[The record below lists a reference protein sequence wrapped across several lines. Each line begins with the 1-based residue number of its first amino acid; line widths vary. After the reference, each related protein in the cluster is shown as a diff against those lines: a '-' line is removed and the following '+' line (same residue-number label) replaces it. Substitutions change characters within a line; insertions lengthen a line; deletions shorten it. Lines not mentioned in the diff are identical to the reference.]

1 MKRKRILP
9 KLFTVFLSTVL
20 AVPAAVY
27 GGQNSNTSDYNRFN
41 VVIATD
47 ASNSINYTDPNR
59 LRDDAVEQF
68 IGLLADEGNTL
79 GGIVFSTNVE
89 DAADTANIDSGEAKK
104 EYTDFFKGAGTY
116 SYTNIGAALD
126 KSVSMIEQNGKEE
139 LPSVI
144 VLLSDGN
151 TEMPTEEEQTASLD
165 LKAEAIQKARDEG
178 IRIYTICLNANN
190 AADITEM
197 QQISKAT
204 GGAFEEVKNADDLK
218 AVFNNFYDL
227 IYGTSTIQL
236 IDDVFPDTGVM
247 EKTFSVPGIGVE
259 EVNIVIN
266 GASSSIQLFKPDGTE
281 CGTDQMS
288 LNQADTFSMVKIKN
302 VEPGEWKLVLK
313 GNPGD
318 QIKINMVYNT
328 NLTVEVNGPSTGEA
342 FTNEESVITAQ
353 LKSGDTIASSQDQYT
368 GYEATLEICDVDE
381 NVIDSKQMDLDANGF
396 TTTYQFGNGLYYY
409 RVTVKG
415 NYLEK
420 SSEMMGPLSVTSEK
434 VEAEEVQAEESE
446 EVNTPPEPVEDRVKN
461 VVYIW
466 PFKGASLEVDLTSL
480 AKDKEDKELNY
491 KILSSSFI
499 EGTDYTIED
508 NVIKQNEFSLSRGSY
523 TVRAMDSG
531 GLTCEIEV
539 EVVTRNVGLMA
550 LIGIGIIAIIVLII
564 LGILLYIA
572 LTKPFGGPIYV
583 QGYMNGRYSD
593 KVKREKRR
601 GRCKLS
607 LFGLEASGLNYSKC
621 YFQATGQNYIFLIT
635 KTPIFYSGRLTTK
648 VRIESGAETTVT
660 VDQEGTKK
668 IYIRYESRLRAKRR
682 APKGAAGPRKAPS
695 AGPRSGRK

>member
-1 MKRKRILP
+1 M
-9 KLFTVFLSTVL
+9 
-20 AVPAAVY
+20 
-27 GGQNSNTSDYNRFN
+27 
-41 VVIATD
+41 
-47 ASNSINYTDPNR
+47 
-59 LRDDAVEQF
+59 
-68 IGLLADEGNTL
+68 
-79 GGIVFSTNVE
+79 
-89 DAADTANIDSGEAKK
+89 
-104 EYTDFFKGAGTY
+104 
-116 SYTNIGAALD
+116 
-126 KSVSMIEQNGKEE
+126 
-139 LPSVI
+139 
-144 VLLSDGN
+144 
-151 TEMPTEEEQTASLD
+151 
-165 LKAEAIQKARDEG
+165 
-178 IRIYTICLNANN
+178 
-190 AADITEM
+190 
-197 QQISKAT
+197 
-204 GGAFEEVKNADDLK
+204 
-218 AVFNNFYDL
+218 
-227 IYGTSTIQL
+227 
-236 IDDVFPDTGVM
+236 
-247 EKTFSVPGIGVE
+247 
-259 EVNIVIN
+259 
-266 GASSSIQLFKPDGTE
+266 
-281 CGTDQMS
+281 
-288 LNQADTFSMVKIKN
+288 
-302 VEPGEWKLVLK
+302 
-313 GNPGD
+313 
-318 QIKINMVYNT
+318 
-328 NLTVEVNGPSTGEA
+328 
-342 FTNEESVITAQ
+342 
-353 LKSGDTIASSQDQYT
+353 
-368 GYEATLEICDVDE
+368 
-381 NVIDSKQMDLDANGF
+381 
-396 TTTYQFGNGLYYY
+396 
-409 RVTVKG
+409 
-415 NYLEK
+415 
-420 SSEMMGPLSVTSEK
+420 
-434 VEAEEVQAEESE
+434 
-446 EVNTPPEPVEDRVKN
+446 
-461 VVYIW
+461 VYIW

-695 AGPRSGRK
+695 AGPRPGRK